1 MERWESNPGRL
12 LSWIRE
18 TDRFLKVGGSDVSDP
33 YQSHTHFTR
42 RSLLQ
47 AGLSTIG
54 LVVTSTGLAQLCQQ
68 LATPRQTRGP
78 FFPYDDVVSF
88 PIREREDSNLPLIE
102 ANDHDLTLVKG
113 RNGVAQ
119 GQVIHFHGQLL
130 AMRKSGKDETA
141 ICKPWKDVTVL
152 LWQANFSGSYNHKL
166 DNSAPAEFPHPQT
179 GQKITRVHDENFQ
192 YWGRAVT
199 DAEGRFKFKTIV
211 PGFYPAA
218 EDWYRPPHLH
228 FSIRAKGYPEFV
240 TQTYFKGNDLTNHDL
255 IRELN
260 NKDWILRNPRI
271 SVAQQEQLIV
281 DYQKVQS
288 GNLNG
293 ELVGACQ
300 FVIDV

>member
-1 MERWESNPGRL
+1 M
-12 LSWIRE
+12 
-18 TDRFLKVGGSDVSDP
+18 GGSDVSDAS
-33 YQSHTHFTR
+33 QSHNHVTR

-47 AGLSTIG
+47 VGLSTIG
-54 LVVTSTGLAQLCQQ
+54 LMITGTALAALCQQ

-88 PIREREDSNLPLIE
+88 PIREKEDPNLPLIE
-102 ANDHDLTLVKG
+102 SNDYDLTKVKG

-130 AMRKSGKDETA
+130 VMQKSGKDQMA
-141 ICKPWKDVTVL
+141 LCKPWTDVTIF
-152 LWQANFSGSYNHKL
+152 LWQANFSGIYNHKQ
-166 DNSAPAEFPHPQT
+166 DNTAPAEFPHPQT
-179 GQKITRVHDENFQ
+179 GQKILRVHDENFQ
-192 YWGRAVT
+192 YWGRAIT

-240 TQTYFKGNDLTNHDL
+240 TQTYFKGNDLPNHDF
-255 IRELN
+255 IKELY

-271 SVAQQEQLIV
+271 PVAQQEQLIIEYLK
-281 DYQKVQS
+281 DPG

-300 FVIDV
+300 FVIKV